1 MGLTFLMATTTV
13 QQWKE
18 VTKTGTS
25 MMDYWNRTIL
35 APASKKIIH
44 PYWIYPLK
52 LSLHQL

>member
-25 MMDYWNRTIL
+25 MMDYGNRTIL
-35 APASKKIIH
+35 ALASKKIIH